1 MKKINWQL
9 LWKIIIIIIIII
21 IITIVVITDSE
32 CKIENNNCLTLFLNS
47 DYPIP
52 CKLNNFQKF
61 YRKLLQ
67 KMGYVI

>member
-32 CKIENNNCLTLFLNS
+32 CKIENNNCLTFLDS
-47 DYPIP
+47 DNPIP
-52 CKLNNFQKF
+52 CKLSNFFVRLFSFRIQKTSS
-61 YRKLLQ
+61 
-67 KMGYVI
+67 VS